1 VLFGLLLD
9 RDPEIRAKQLAQLRT
24 STTKDVYALTEKLIP
39 YVDILDVRARLP
51 LVDLAMPALR
61 AMSLSQYREF
71 MTSFRELVQADNRL
85 GLFEWTLYRVLTR
98 NLRPQYEK
106 TAAQRPALYGLQ
118 RMEGPCSVLLSTLA
132 YADNRAAEAPEAFAR
147 GAAKLSGVAVR
158 LREPAECGL
167 KELSGALDELSQVAE
182 KKRRPLVDAC
192 AAVICAD
199 REVTVAEAELLRG
212 ICDMLGCPMPPLL
225 PGGPVEFAH
234 EGAAV

>member
-1 VLFGLLLD
+1 
-9 RDPEIRAKQLAQLRT
+9 
-24 STTKDVYALTEKLIP
+24 
-39 YVDILDVRARLP
+39 
-51 LVDLAMPALR
+51 
-61 AMSLSQYREF
+61 
-71 MTSFRELVQADNRL
+71 
-85 GLFEWTLYRVLTR
+85 
-98 NLRPQYEK
+98 
-106 TAAQRPALYGLQ
+106 
-118 RMEGPCSVLLSTLA
+118 
-132 YADNRAAEAPEAFAR
+132 
-147 GAAKLSGVAVR
+147 VAVR